1 MSRASRGFRRT
12 GKAIKFLFFTVVFFV
27 IALLLWRIFSSG
39 DPKSM
44 KALTVNEAMVEAY
57 EREGKDLY
65 MFRQTLNKTTYGKD
79 NYGYFTITDCVF
91 IPEANQVQLVL
102 RYNNGTIRSLAED
115 YDLETV
121 PERTEDLY
129 DLTLVLATD
138 LTPDVTEDNAGN
150 DAESVA
156 FTRLHP
162 VSVTS
167 AEKNLYNYR
176 RFVFDLDEIG
186 MDLSELTGE
195 GGLLLAMYADIY
207 YVEDIRYDEYAYG
220 TLCVYDYVQ
229 EKETVKLEGADL
241 RALRKRSEE

>member
-1 MSRASRGFRRT
+1 MSRVSRGFRRT
-12 GKAIKFLFFTVVFFV
+12 GKAIKFLFFFVVFFV

-44 KALTVNEAMVEAY
+44 KSLTVNEKIVAAY
-57 EREGKDLY
+57 EQEGKDLY

-102 RYNNGTIRSLAED
+102 RYNNGTIQSLAED
-115 YDLETV
+115 YALEQM
-121 PERTEDLY
+121 PARTDDLY
-129 DLTLVLATD
+129 DVTLVIATD
-138 LTPDVTEDNAGN
+138 LTPDITEDNAGN
-150 DAESVA
+150 DAESVS

-162 VSVTS
+162 TSVTS

-176 RFVFDLDEIG
+176 RFVFDLDEIE

-220 TLCVYDYVQ
+220 TLCVYDYLQ
-229 EKETVKLEGADL
+229 EKEMVKLGGADL
-241 RALRKRSEE
+241 RALRKETEE